1 MSDDPTSEAGTIP
14 GLTKQGERVLR
25 LVVREEM
32 RGAIDELFKDERCP
46 RPCRSMLDLQRVVFG
61 RAELGVVGM
70 DERINGHDATLESI
84 GHTLEA
90 IADDRRWMRRAVI
103 GAILSAVGALA
114 VALILLAANA
124 G

>member
-1 MSDDPTSEAGTIP
+1 MPTTDDAGTIP

-32 RGAIDELFKDERCP
+32 RAVVDDLFTDERCP
-46 RPCRSMLDLQRVVFG
+46 RPCRAMLDLQRAVFG

-70 DERINGHDATLESI
+70 DERLNGHDATLKTISD
-84 GHTLEA
+84 GLET

-103 GAILSAVGALA
+103 GAVLSAAGALA
-114 VALILLAANA
+114 VALILLAANLAA